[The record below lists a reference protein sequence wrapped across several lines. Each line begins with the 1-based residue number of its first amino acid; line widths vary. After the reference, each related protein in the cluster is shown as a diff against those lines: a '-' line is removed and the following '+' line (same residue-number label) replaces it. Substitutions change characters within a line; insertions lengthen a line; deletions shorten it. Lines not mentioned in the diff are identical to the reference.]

1 MIRFMALVSFL
12 SLSCIGLEAN
22 AYEFDVK
29 VKNNTGAELTSL
41 LVDYRP
47 KGEPDFLSINMC
59 WLLNS
64 LAAGE
69 SYYDQCFRAA
79 AEKWKRQ
86 IRVSFK
92 CPGQGSRTITFPRNA
107 KWYPR
112 DHAPNNSDRYTV
124 KIKASDC

>member
-47 KGEPDFLSINMC
+47 KGEIISNDC
-59 WLLNS
+59 WRLDS
-64 LAAGE
+64 LAAGDT
-69 SYYDQCFRAA
+69 YYGLCMFAG

-86 IRVSFK
+86 IRVIFT
-92 CPGQGSRTITFPRNA
+92 CPGQGMRTITFPRNA
-107 KWYPR
+107 KFYPR

>member
-22 AYEFDVK
+22 AYDFDVK
-29 VKNNTGAELTSL
+29 VKNNTGAELTE
-41 LVDYRP
+41 VIVRYRGR
-47 KGEPDFLSINMC
+47 GEPSDVYWSC
-59 WLLNS
+59 WNLNS

-69 SYYDQCFRAA
+69 TYYDRCPLVMT
-79 AEKWKRQ
+79 EKWRRQ

-107 KWYPR
+107 KFYPR

>member
-47 KGEPDFLSINMC
+47 KGEMFFDDC
-59 WLLNS
+59 WTLDS
-64 LAAGE
+64 LAAGDT
-69 SYYDQCFRAA
+69 YYGLCMFAG

-86 IRVSFK
+86 IRVRFT
-92 CPGQGSRTITFPRNA
+92 CPGQGSRRITFPRNA
-107 KWYPR
+107 KFYPR

>member
-29 VKNNTGAELTSL
+29 VKNNTGAELTE
-41 LVDYRP
+41 VIVRYR
-47 KGEPDFLSINMC
+47 GRLEEWGDIVGSC
-59 WLLNS
+59 WNLNS

-69 SYYDQCFRAA
+69 TYYDRCPLVMT
-79 AEKWKRQ
+79 EKWRRQ

-107 KWYPR
+107 KFYPR